1 MAFVSA
7 AAALPVSAAV
17 PAKTSSFAGRP
28 VAASAAPVRRA
39 NIVRMSLLDEK
50 DTSIPQGFTLF
61 SETLNGR
68 AAMVGFF
75 LALSTELINPQHPG
89 IVAQVGS
96 VFSTI
101 QHLF

>member
-7 AAALPVSAAV
+7 AVAV
-17 PAKTSSFAGRP
+17 PTYAPVTAKTSSFAGRSI
-28 VAASAAPVRRA
+28 AATAAPVRRA
-39 NIVRMSLLDEK
+39 NIVRMSSLDEK

-89 IVAQVGS
+89 IIAQVGS
-96 VFSTI
+96 IFSTV